1 MPALCAANWPLILEY
16 LKVVFSWPVVAGSLL
31 LIALLLFKD
40 EIRRLIDRTKGFE
53 AFGGKLDAGLVQQQA
68 SSEGTIPAPPTTVAA
83 SAEPPSTK
91 FGTVSGTQ
99 GSLPSKSPID
109 EVSSDPVQAKAEI
122 LKWWSIAKYESVY
135 NVIFG
140 TQLRLLVAL
149 SQKPATGELVAN
161 LMPFYLEHQTLA
173 GAAAVPLGNFL
184 TFLITNELIRLEGV
198 GDEQRAYLTIFGR
211 DFLVHIART
220 YGNAAT
226 ARSY

>member
-31 LIALLLFKD
+31 LLALLLFKA

-68 SSEGTIPAPPTTVAA
+68 SSEGTIPPPPTTVAA
-83 SAEPPSTK
+83 SGQLPSSK
-91 FGTVSGTQ
+91 FGTASATQ
-99 GSLPSKSPID
+99 GPPPKSPID
-109 EVSSDPVQAKAEI
+109 EVSSDPERAKAEI

-135 NVIFG
+135 NVVFG
-140 TQLRLLVAL
+140 TQLRLLAAL

-198 GDEQRAYLTIFGR
+198 GDEQRAHLTLFGR
-211 DFLVHIART
+211 DFLVHVVRT